1 MGVVTASRTA
11 IRAGSPAA
19 ADDSRQSAISQ
30 IATYIPSDVVATYI
44 ALDGIFPHG
53 SKVAKWVLFGIGVG
67 LCVLLP
73 MTNLISSDLQTRDGW
88 PKQIV
93 VIVMAIIAFTAYAL
107 ALPDTVFSGYV
118 KDPSRL
124 GGAAALVLAL
134 VLPSVASAFGI
145 NPTAPAADMTDVAK
159 KEKKRQARQD
169 RKAKRRPRPGPEGSE
184 MEPGPAESSA
194 PRYEPGT
201 Y

>member
-11 IRAGSPAA
+11 IRAGDPAA

-30 IATYIPSDVVATYI
+30 IATYIPSDVLATYI
-44 ALDGIFPHG
+44 ALVGIFPHG
-53 SKVAKWVLFGIGVG
+53 SKTAKWALFGIGVG

-73 MTNLISSDLQTRDGW
+73 MTNLISSGLQTRDGW

-93 VIVMAIIAFTAYAL
+93 VIVMAVIAFAAYAM
-107 ALPDTVFSGYV
+107 ALPDTVFAGYV
-118 KDPSRL
+118 TDPSRL

-145 NPTAPAADMTDVAK
+145 NPAAPAAGLTDVAK
-159 KEKKRQARQD
+159 KARKREARTERKQARRQ
-169 RKAKRRPRPGPEGSE
+169 RRGRAGTGL
-184 MEPGPAESSA
+184 EPGPPESIA
-194 PRYEPGT
+194 AQYEPDN

>member
-11 IRAGSPAA
+11 IRAGDPAA

-30 IATYIPSDVVATYI
+30 IATYIPSDVLATYI
-44 ALDGIFPHG
+44 ALEGIFPHG
-53 SKVAKWVLFGIGVG
+53 SRTAKWVLFGVGVG

-73 MTNLISSDLQTRDGW
+73 MTNLISSNLKTRDGW

-93 VIVMAIIAFTAYAL
+93 VIVMAVIAFTAYAL
-107 ALPDTVFSGYV
+107 ALPDTVFSSYV

-145 NPTAPAADMTDVAK
+145 NPTAPPDGKTDAERK
-159 KEKKRQARQD
+159 QKKRDD
-169 RKAKRRPRPGPEGSE
+169 RKARKDARRQRRGRAGTEL
-184 MEPGPAESSA
+184 A
-194 PRYEPGT
+194 PDPMAAQYEPDT